1 MQRSRTSVKVC
12 VKRSRTAETSHTGNN
27 RTVRPSNIPVP
38 ESHVAALIAAAGVHA
53 VLPLHIPIGRH
64 VGRIIGGPLL
74 AAGFGL
80 AASAVASAGETELEG
95 GDTLVTSGAFAL
107 SRNPMYVGWSAGILG
122 LAFWTRSAW
131 LLAGW
136 ALAVRALDR
145 EIDSEESQLL
155 SRFGTQYRAY
165 RAQVP
170 RYVALA
176 GRR

>member
-1 MQRSRTSVKVC
+1 VASGTASAASAAATIRTS
-12 VKRSRTAETSHTGNN
+12 RTGNN
-27 RTVRPSNIPVP
+27 RTVRLSNIPIP
-38 ESHVAALIAAAGVHA
+38 ESYVAALIAAAPIHA
-53 VLPLHIPIGRH
+53 VLPLHIPIGRRA
-64 VGRIIGGPLL
+64 GRIIGGPPL
-74 AAGFGL
+74 AAGIGF

-145 EIDSEESQLL
+145 EIESEESQLL
-155 SRFGTQYRAY
+155 SRFGMQYQAY

-170 RYVALA
+170 RYVALP